1 MKLKS
6 RVNRRVSLRIAN
18 WFPVYA
24 IIKVNEELLTC
35 LLTAGDEIEK
45 HALTLSELFYFS
57 KSALVL
63 ATKVLAARLGRCVCG
78 C

>member
-45 HALTLSELFYFS
+45 HALT
-57 KSALVL
+57 
-63 ATKVLAARLGRCVCG
+63 
-78 C
+78 